1 MRCFLLAP
9 FSGQQRAGRKAF
21 LFDLNCLCGVEGCS
35 LGLRWG
41 DWTQE
46 LGQYWRVGVGWMGW
60 VWVGGG
66 PKREGIYVYV
76 ELIHFVGQQKL
87 TQHCEITLPQLKKL
101 LISHV

>member
-35 LGLRWG
+35 LGLRRG

-46 LGQYWRVGVGWMGW
+46 LGQYWRVGVGWMGR
-60 VWVGGG
+60 VCGGSG
-66 PKREGIYVYV
+66 NHSLGETLGWHGLSAP
-76 ELIHFVGQQKL
+76 LGQHAPL
-87 TQHCEITLPQLKKL
+87 MSNH
-101 LISHV
+101 SH

>member
-60 VWVGGG
+60 VWEGVRGPQPGGDTG
-66 PKREGIYVYV
+66 VAQALSTP
-76 ELIHFVGQQKL
+76 GQ
-87 TQHCEITLPQLKKL
+87 HAPL
-101 LISHV
+101 LSDHSR